1 MNHGFFKALLF
12 LCAGSVIHSVGTN
25 DMRLMG
31 GLRKKMPITSI
42 TMLIGAL
49 AIAGIPPLSGF
60 WSKDEVL
67 ASVYHAGSYDTTFL
81 VLWLMGVATAFLT
94 AFYMFRMWFMTFSGE
109 PRSEYHAHES
119 PKLMTV
125 PLMILAG
132 LAAVSGFALFMG
144 EGFKLFLERSLEGLP
159 MLVPEHE
166 TFADI
171 ASNVFTDVFTYLV
184 LGLVIVGVLIAY
196 RVYYV
201 PGFDRS
207 VFARGFSGRM
217 QKVLENR
224 WYISKFY
231 DDFALTVWYGF
242 SLLADKFDRHV
253 IDGIVNGF
261 AYLGA
266 NLGGTIR
273 KAQSGNVQR
282 YASLIVLGIVLLLI
296 FVVYIMPWGGL

>member
-1 MNHGFFKALLF
+1 
-12 LCAGSVIHSVGTN
+12 
-25 DMRLMG
+25 
-31 GLRKKMPITSI
+31 
-42 TMLIGAL
+42 
-49 AIAGIPPLSGF
+49 
-60 WSKDEVL
+60 
-67 ASVYHAGSYDTTFL
+67 
-81 VLWLMGVATAFLT
+81 
-94 AFYMFRMWFMTFSGE
+94 
-109 PRSEYHAHES
+109 
-119 PKLMTV
+119 
-125 PLMILAG
+125 
-132 LAAVSGFALFMG
+132 
-144 EGFKLFLERSLEGLP
+144 

-166 TFADI
+166 SFADI

-184 LGLVIVGVLIAY
+184 LGLVVAGVLIAY
-196 RVYYV
+196 RVYYM

-242 SLLADKFDRHV
+242 SLIADKFDRYV

-266 NLGGTIR
+266 NVGGVIR